1 MKSKLDKNTDLT
13 KEKLFYDSKS
23 LVQIIQNAV
32 YYGMTE
38 QQETDYKKLTLSMKF
53 KSIVH
58 NSIFVQI
65 FICVIIISILIAIL
79 TYQLKLHTL
88 EKTPKKLEEDLIQ
101 DINKNNE
108 GSTNDNDLYVIKL
121 IDFKMEEFIKK
132 IRN

>member
-1 MKSKLDKNTDLT
+1 MEKNIDLT
-13 KEKLFYDSKS
+13 NEKLFYDSKS

-38 QQETDYKKLTLSMKF
+38 QQETDYKKLTLGMKF

-65 FICVIIISILIAIL
+65 FICMIITSILIAIL
-79 TYQLKLHTL
+79 TYQLKLYTL
-88 EKTPKKLEEDLIQ
+88 EIPPKKIEEDLIQ

-108 GSTNDNDLYVIKL
+108 ESTHDNDLYVIKL
-121 IDFKMEEFIKK
+121 MDFKMEEFIKK
-132 IRN
+132 IKNNLF